1 MTAAS
6 RERLENGISSVI
18 HSSIS
23 IANEY
28 VSECFVAETLL
39 PSISSM
45 AEYLTASPD
54 APVVVTVLSVTSSM
68 ILAIPKSQINGMALP
83 ACGQPVVRKPDVNA
97 ERTS

>member
-1 MTAAS
+1 M
-6 RERLENGISSVI
+6 

-28 VSECFVAETLL
+28 VSECFIAETLL
-39 PSISSM
+39 LSMSSM

-54 APVVVTVLSVTSSM
+54 APVFVAALSVISSM
-68 ILAIPKSQINGMALP
+68 ILAIPKSQINGMTLP
-83 ACGQPVVRKPDVNA
+83 VCGQPVVREPDVNA